1 MSESLLRKGNTHCV
15 LVSWPNAFGA
25 VKNKE
30 KENSG
35 LEKVGTETR
44 WIFTGK
50 EFDSVLFCRYTF
62 KGFMQYICTQVESVA
77 FSYAFILTDRS
88 TSRRSSFHSVWY
100 LQNIVAACYYPF
112 WVWVN
117 FSTGDWIFESEST
130 ALSVSVFCLQ
140 HTLCVQ
146 DGWNILFTFPVCA
159 SHSHSQWNGQSHFSL
174 WHLCVCVFAVMRTW
188 GHTLRGARGI
198 SWVLRLRP
206 FLLSFTSFH
215 LLELDWLVWR
225 SWAAC
230 DWPACRW
237 WPFCLRCFLSFFHTC
252 SHSWSTLLGPGGS
265 IRDRKS
271 WYHSL
276 VCEEWLVSEG
286 GRCMRSSRWLVGMMW
301 RVRRR
306 SVWMKPCS
314 TAWQ

>member
-35 LEKVGTETR
+35 LEKAGTETR

-117 FSTGDWIFESEST
+117 FSTGDSGIFESEST

-140 HTLCVQ
+140 HALCVQ

-174 WHLCVCVFAVMRTW
+174 WHLCVCVCVCSYADM
-188 GHTLRGARGI
+188 GSHTARCPRYLVGPTI
-198 SWVLRLRP
+198 APFLTVLHELPFIGVGLARVKKLGSLRLAG
-206 FLLSFTSFH
+206 
-215 LLELDWLVWR
+215 V
-225 SWAAC
+225 
-230 DWPACRW
+230 
-237 WPFCLRCFLSFFHTC
+237 
-252 SHSWSTLLGPGGS
+252 
-265 IRDRKS
+265 
-271 WYHSL
+271 
-276 VCEEWLVSEG
+276 
-286 GRCMRSSRWLVGMMW
+286 
-301 RVRRR
+301 
-306 SVWMKPCS
+306 
-314 TAWQ
+314 